1 MNPLIA
7 GLILFLKLDVEFPMG
22 GGQLEQIFLRW
33 LHIVAAI
40 IWIGLLYYFNLV
52 SFPSMKDLDSGT
64 RAKVIATFMPRAMWW
79 FRWSALV
86 VWIVGFRYFMI
97 LAQTDAA
104 AIGTPS
110 AAARWLVEWFAC
122 WVVASVLIVGVMQ
135 MSTGPLKN
143 GWLVAAIVILIFRCR
158 LGRSCFSG
166 YARSG
171 EPHTIHKPGRWA
183 GDNHDVPGLGT
194 RVALP
199 EKGNWLGAGAP
210 QRRHRDASR
219 NTKVDERDIRCGAHW
234 TLDFI
239 SDDLFHGG
247 IVTLSISVGDLTI
260 RRDA

>member
-52 SFPSMKDLDSGT
+52 SFPSMKELDSGT

-143 GWLVAAIVILIFRCR
+143 GWLVAAIVILIIV
-158 LGRSCFSG
+158 
-166 YARSG
+166 A
-171 EPHTIHKPGRWA
+171 A
-183 GDNHDVPGLGT
+183 GWVDLFLLATP
-194 RVALP
+194 
-199 EKGNWLGAGAP
+199 GAGN
-210 QRRHRDASR
+210 R
-219 NTKVDERDIRCGAHW
+219 
-234 TLDFI
+234 
-239 SDDLFHGG
+239 
-247 IVTLSISVGDLTI
+247 TLSISLGGGLGTIMMFLVWGLVWRFQKKVIGWAQAHRSGDTEMPPEIQKLMRGTFVAARTGLWI
-260 RRDA
+260 SFPMIFFMAASSHFPFLSGI